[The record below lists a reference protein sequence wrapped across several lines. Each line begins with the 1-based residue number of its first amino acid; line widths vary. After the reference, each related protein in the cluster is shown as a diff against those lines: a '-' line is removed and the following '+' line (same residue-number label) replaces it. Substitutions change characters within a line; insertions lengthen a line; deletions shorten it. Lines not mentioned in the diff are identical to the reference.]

1 MNIISQ
7 IEIKLCLI
15 SIFFLLNG
23 LVIEAQS
30 TVNPKENA
38 ISPAITDTTNF
49 QAIDSIE
56 EKLVEL
62 ALNSPAVKISQ
73 SQSKINEQQ
82 LRVTRNT
89 WVNLFTINANYNN
102 QVAVQGN
109 QGGGGIL
116 FPGFT
121 TGVTIPLGTIL
132 STGPRVKAVKQ
143 QIAISKY
150 TQEQVVRNTRAEV
163 IGKYRQYLNYVQVIS
178 IQNQM
183 VVDEETAYLQA
194 KEQFRN
200 GKITIEEYNT
210 AQKLYNLEL
219 TRKLS
224 LQLEQDLV
232 KIEIERMIGTSLDN
246 IIGKKQSEK

>member
-1 MNIISQ
+1 MKTCISL
-7 IEIKLCLI
+7 K
-15 SIFFLLNG
+15 SKFFLVGVLCFVNSIVVQAQKTISNLN
-23 LVIEAQS
+23 S
-30 TVNPKENA
+30 SPVNG
-38 ISPAITDTTNF
+38 TDTSYI
-49 QAIDSIE
+49 QPVDSIE

-102 QVAVQGN
+102 QVATQTN
-109 QGGGGIL
+109 QGGIF
-116 FPGFT
+116 FPGFSA
-121 TGVTIPLGTIL
+121 GFAIPLGTIL